1 MKPWIHFIYVYVCIF
16 SWNTK
21 IKGKPRKLWGS
32 PAEVTRTP
40 TCTHGWKRSNFQ
52 FHSEALILWPYN
64 QLFIY
69 SQHTCSSPC
78 SCTQSPTTST
88 AQKYLYRLQ
97 VSLDTLNK
105 RGVNR
110 QGNLSLFSAIVCS
123 RWAASMASTAVFH
136 NWAERSCQGK
146 KQKLQETSQ
155 KQNRRI
161 IPCS

>member
-1 MKPWIHFIYVYVCIF
+1 M
-16 SWNTK
+16 
-21 IKGKPRKLWGS
+21 
-32 PAEVTRTP
+32 TRTP

-52 FHSEALILWPYN
+52 LHSEALILWPYN

-69 SQHTCSSPC
+69 SQHTYSSPC

-97 VSLDTLNK
+97 VSLDIFNK

-123 RWAASMASTAVFH
+123 WWAASMALSAVFH
-136 NWAERSCQGK
+136 NWAERK
-146 KQKLQETSQ
+146 KTEIPRNKSETEQRNNSLLLTSTYPMRTWVYPCTT
-155 KQNRRI
+155 KEVK
-161 IPCS
+161 IP